1 MSGPPVV
8 ELREPHTQKLVT
20 AEVAEPNATLS
31 EGLDSRNATIPDAE
45 TLNAVNPDYPVE
57 ESGREY
63 SRVSM
68 VMMVVFSGLAIGSD
82 GFNASII
89 GNIELLMEVIY
100 PQALTTAVAARLSNA
115 FMVGMI
121 IGMLSFGYISD
132 KLGRKTGAVLTTT
145 VLVLGIALSAGA
157 SGLTDNGMFWMLII
171 ARGIAGVG
179 AGGEY
184 PVAGAGAAEATDEA
198 PSVRK
203 RRGFIFAM
211 IGDLSASL
219 GFAFGALVPL
229 ILLLCFHQQVKHYE
243 AVWRVSLAMGAIAP
257 LSIFWFRYR
266 MVVSSAYRK
275 SSMKKQ
281 PIPYR
286 LAIKKYWRSLLGV
299 CGSWF
304 IYNYISYPFGLF
316 SSTIVGRVNPS
327 SSLALTMAWGTLINC
342 FYIPGAFIGGLLS
355 DRIGRRRTMA
365 LGFFLQAILGFILG
379 GALGPIQAKLPL
391 FIVLYGVFLTLGEVG
406 PGATIVLTAS
416 ESFPTALR
424 GHGVGMAAAWS
435 KAGAAIGTQV
445 FKPILASWGNDE
457 LHGTQ
462 AVFLIGSGFALLG
475 ACLSWFVLQDSN
487 KILGHGDQDWKDYL
501 IAHGYTNIEW
511 GIQDQPVVADTK
523 VVE

>member
-1 MSGPPVV
+1 MT
-8 ELREPHTQKLVT
+8 ERTIFETT
-20 AEVAEPNATLS
+20 VAEARSAIEPPRIQSTSLTPASPHATALS
-31 EGLDSRNATIPDAE
+31 ATNSDA
-45 TLNAVNPDYPVE
+45 AVSDALADG
-57 ESGREY
+57 SGRGY
-63 SRVSM
+63 SPISM

-82 GFNASII
+82 GFNASVI

-100 PQALTTAVAARLSNA
+100 PQSLTTAVAARLSNA

-132 KLGRKTGAVLTTT
+132 RMGRKTGAILTTT
-145 VLVLGIALSAGA
+145 ILVLGIALSAGA
-157 SGLTDNGMFWMLII
+157 SGLTEDGMFWMLII

-184 PVAGAGAAEATDEA
+184 PVAGASAAEATDETA
-198 PSVRK
+198 RFRR

-229 ILLLCFHQQVKHYE
+229 VLLLCFHQQVRNYE

-257 LSIFWFRYR
+257 VSIFWFRYR
-266 MVVSSAYRK
+266 MVMSSAYRK
-275 SSMKKQ
+275 SSMRKQ
-281 PIPYR
+281 TIPYW
-286 LAIKKYWRSLLGV
+286 LAIKKYWRPLLGM
-299 CGSWF
+299 CGTWF

-316 SSTIVGRVNPS
+316 SSTIVGRVNLS

-342 FYIPGAFIGGLLS
+342 FYIPGAFIGGFLS

-365 LGFFLQAILGFILG
+365 LGFILQAILGFILG
-379 GALGPIQAKLPL
+379 GALGPIQTKLPL
-391 FIVLYGVFLTLGEVG
+391 FTVLYGIFLTLGEIG
-406 PGATIVLTAS
+406 PGSTVVLTAS

-424 GHGVGMAAAWS
+424 GHGVGLAAAWS

-445 FKPILASWGNDE
+445 FKPILAIWGDDE

-462 AVFLIGSGFALLG
+462 AVFLIGSGFAIVG
-475 ACLSWFVLQDSN
+475 ACLAWFVLQDSD
-487 KILGHGDQDWKDYL
+487 KILDHGDQEWKDYL
-501 IAHGYTNIEW
+501 SAHGLTNIEW
-511 GIQDQPVVADTK
+511 GDHRHGQQLDLDVKLT
-523 VVE
+523 E

>member
-1 MSGPPVV
+1 MNRQTMI
-8 ELREPHTQKLVT
+8 EMRENMQES
-20 AEVAEPNATLS
+20 A
-31 EGLDSRNATIPDAE
+31 LDEADKADPQSTVSPIPEIPDA
-45 TLNAVNPDYPVE
+45 TINTPDQ
-57 ESGREY
+57 GY
-63 SRVSM
+63 SRLSM
-68 VMMVVFSGLAIGSD
+68 ISMVVFSGLAIGSD

-89 GNIELLMEVIY
+89 GNLELIMGVIY
-100 PQALTTAVAARLSNA
+100 TESLTTAVAARLSNA

-121 IGMLSFGYISD
+121 VGMLSFGYISD
-132 KLGRKTGAVLTTT
+132 RLGRKTGAILTTIL
-145 VLVLGIALSAGA
+145 LVLGIALSAGA
-157 SGLTDNGMFWMLII
+157 SGITENGMFWMLII
-171 ARGIAGVG
+171 ARGVAGVG

-198 PSVRK
+198 PGMRR

-229 ILLLCFHQQVKHYE
+229 ILLLCFHQKVQHYE
-243 AVWRVSLAMGAIAP
+243 SVWRISLAMGAIPP

-266 MVVSSAYRK
+266 MVMSSAYRK

-281 PIPYR
+281 RIPYW
-286 LAIKKYWRSLLGV
+286 LVLKKYWRPLLGV

-316 SSTIVGRVNPS
+316 SSTIVGRVNPT

-365 LGFFLQAILGFILG
+365 LGFGLQAILGFILG
-379 GALGPIQAKLPL
+379 GALGPIQTKLPL

-416 ESFPTALR
+416 ESFPTAVR
-424 GHGVGMAAAWS
+424 GHGVGLAAAWS

-445 FKPILASWGNDE
+445 FKPILASWGNDS

-462 AVFLIGSGFALLG
+462 AVFLIGSGFAVIG
-475 ACLSWFVLQDSN
+475 ACLAWFVLQDSDT
-487 KILGHGDQDWKDYL
+487 ILDHGDQEWKDYL
-501 IAHGYTNIEW
+501 TAHGYSHIEW
-511 GIQDQPVVADTK
+511 GVEKQPITIADAK
-523 VVE
+523 VLD

>member
-1 MSGPPVV
+1 MVAYPTQQPSMNEFTIVENEESSVSQPTSPSDEKKQEKVV
-8 ELREPHTQKLVT
+8 SSHEIPT
-20 AEVAEPNATLS
+20 ATPTATAHATAQANPNAP
-31 EGLDSRNATIPDAE
+31 EDGPDR
-45 TLNAVNPDYPVE
+45 
-57 ESGREY
+57 GY
-63 SRVSM
+63 SRMSM

-89 GNIELLMEVIY
+89 GNIELLMGVIY
-100 PQALTTAVAARLSNA
+100 PNSLTTEVAARLSNA

-132 KLGRKTGAVLTTT
+132 RLGRKTGAILTTT
-145 VLVLGIALSAGA
+145 ILVLGIALSAGA
-157 SGLTDNGMFWMLII
+157 SGLTEDGMFWMLII

-198 PSVRK
+198 PGIRK

-229 ILLLCFHQQVKHYE
+229 ILLLCFHQQVRHYE

-266 MVVSSAYRK
+266 MVMSTAYRK

-281 PIPYR
+281 RIPYW
-286 LAIKKYWRSLLGV
+286 LAVKMYWRPLLGV

-342 FYIPGAFIGGLLS
+342 FYIPGAFIGGYLS
-355 DRIGRRRTMA
+355 DKIGRRRTMA
-365 LGFFLQAILGFILG
+365 LGFMLQAILGFILG
-379 GALGPIQAKLPL
+379 GALGPIQTKLPL
-391 FIVLYGVFLTLGEVG
+391 FIVLYGIFLTLGEVG
-406 PGATIVLTAS
+406 PGSTIVLTAS

-424 GHGVGMAAAWS
+424 GHGVGLAAAWS

-445 FKPILASWGNDE
+445 FKPILARF
-457 LHGTQ
+457 
-462 AVFLIGSGFALLG
+462 AVLGSLL
-475 ACLSWFVLQDSN
+475 AWFVLQDSN
-487 KILGHGDQDWKDYL
+487 KILDHGDQEWKDYL
-501 IAHGYTNIEW
+501 IANGYTNIEW
-511 GIQDQPVVADTK
+511 GVEEQHELPAGK
-523 VVE
+523 VVD